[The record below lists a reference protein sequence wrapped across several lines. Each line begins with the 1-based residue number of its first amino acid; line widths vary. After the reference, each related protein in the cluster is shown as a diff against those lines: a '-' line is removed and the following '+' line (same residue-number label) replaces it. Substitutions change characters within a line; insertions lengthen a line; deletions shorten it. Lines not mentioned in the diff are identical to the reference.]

1 MLKKLAS
8 LLFEEEEEVIEEEL
22 DQKPVPKKV
31 AKPLVKE
38 KVKEV
43 EPSVIATMNPI
54 KEEIKKVELP
64 RVEEVIE
71 DTKVEQLL
79 QTKKPDFGIEA
90 SQPVRPIVEVKPK
103 KAEKAIYEFHP
114 VISPIFGVE
123 ESRRTPIQKPIVE
136 VNKHVKRSRINT
148 VISPIYGDLEKTK
161 EEPKTKP
168 RRFVPHDPI
177 ETMDLPKI
185 KAENYS
191 LDDLLNPIKAEEET
205 LFVAETTTEIEEG
218 LHQISLFDDVK

>member
-22 DQKPVPKKV
+22 DPKPIPKKV
-31 AKPLVKE
+31 TKLPFKE
-38 KVKEV
+38 KVEEV
-43 EPSVIATMNPI
+43 KPSVIAAMNPV
-54 KEEIKKVELP
+54 KEEIKKEELP
-64 RVEEVIE
+64 RVEEVMI

-79 QTKKPDFGIEA
+79 QTKKPEFGIEA
-90 SQPVRPIVEVKPK
+90 SQPVKTSVESKPK
-103 KAEKAIYEFHP
+103 KIEKTIYEFHP

-123 ESRRTPIQKPIVE
+123 ESRRTPIHKPIVE

-148 VISPIYGDLEKTK
+148 VISPIYGDLEKSK
-161 EEPKTKP
+161 EEPKAKP
-168 RRFVPHDPI
+168 KRFVPHDPI

-205 LFVAETTTEIEEG
+205 LFVNETSAEVEEG

>member
-22 DQKPVPKKV
+22 DPKPIPKKV

-38 KVKEV
+38 KVREL
-43 EPSVIATMNPI
+43 EPSAIASMNPV
-54 KEEIKKVELP
+54 KEEVKKEELP
-64 RVEEVIE
+64 RFEEVLP

-79 QTKKPDFGIEA
+79 QTKKPEFGIEA
-90 SQPVRPIVEVKPK
+90 SQPVRPVVEVKPK
-103 KAEKAIYEFHP
+103 KVEKSIYEFRP

-148 VISPIYGDLEKTK
+148 VISPIYGDLEKSK
-161 EEPKTKP
+161 EEVKAKPK
-168 RRFVPHDPI
+168 RFVPHDPI

-191 LDDLLNPIKAEEET
+191 LDDLLHPIKAEEET
-205 LFVAETTTEIEEG
+205 LFVSEATTEIEEG

>member
-1 MLKKLAS
+1 MLKKLAT

-22 DQKPVPKKV
+22 DPKPIPKKV

-38 KVKEV
+38 KVREV
-43 EPSVIATMNPI
+43 EPSAIASMNPV
-54 KEEIKKVELP
+54 KEEVKKEDLP
-64 RVEEVIE
+64 RVEEIVP

-79 QTKKPDFGIEA
+79 QTKKSDFGIEA
-90 SQPVRPIVEVKPK
+90 SQPVKPLVEAKPK
-103 KAEKAIYEFHP
+103 KVEKSIYEFRP

-148 VISPIYGDLEKTK
+148 VISPIYGDLEKSK
-161 EEPKTKP
+161 EEPKAKP
-168 RRFVPHDPI
+168 KRFVPHDPI

-191 LDDLLNPIKAEEET
+191 LDDLLHPIKAEEET
-205 LFVAETTTEIEEG
+205 LFVSEPTSEAEEG